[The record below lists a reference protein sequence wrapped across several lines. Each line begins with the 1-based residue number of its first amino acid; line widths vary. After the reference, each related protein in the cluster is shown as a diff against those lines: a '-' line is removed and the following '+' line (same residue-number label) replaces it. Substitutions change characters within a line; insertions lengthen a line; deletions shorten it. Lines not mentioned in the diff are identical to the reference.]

1 MRRFHGLLRSFG
13 AGLGAFAAFAPASA
27 KAFDSD
33 WHLGAKGG
41 VAALDGKNLGP
52 AVGIHAAYELSDMF
66 DAELELTGSR
76 NPGDAGALT
85 EIFGATAGAAYKIDI
100 LQLVPYV
107 GVLGGYY
114 DYMQAPGPHGESGGE
129 FGMAV
134 QLGLDYL
141 LTRNVALSFDFR
153 THLSFHDG
161 FTGTYM
167 PLQTFLLGAEYRWG
181 L

>member
-1 MRRFHGLLRSFG
+1 MRRSYGFLRLIGG
-13 AGLGAFAAFAPASA
+13 ALGALTAFAPGRAE
-27 KAFDSD
+27 AFDND
-33 WHLGAKGG
+33 WHVGAKGG
-41 VAALDGKNLGP
+41 LAVLDGKDLGP
-52 AVGIHAAYELSDMF
+52 AVGIHGAYELSDMF

-76 NPGDAGALT
+76 NSDATGAQT
-85 EIFGATAGAAYKIDI
+85 QIFGATAGVAYKIDI

-107 GVLGGYY
+107 GALGGYY
-114 DYMQAPGPHGESGGE
+114 DYMQAPGPHGESGSE
-129 FGMAV
+129 FGMAIQV
-134 QLGLDYL
+134 GLDYL

-161 FTGTYM
+161 FTSAYM